1 MTIENKKPGLFGR
14 KRPLTRFRI
23 IYIVI
28 KMIFAATL
36 ITP

>member
-1 MTIENKKPGLFGR
+1 MIENQKPGWR
-14 KRPLTRFRI
+14 TQASEQTRFRI